1 MALIENREFARRFQT
16 AIAALAS
23 GYRPGSD
30 ARDALGTR
38 HLRFLLMAP
47 FAPVPPPGT
56 HRHPRAEQQD
66 NDHKRDVNA
75 RAQSLTT
82 TAVPTGLFVRPA
94 CLY

>member
-16 AIAALAS
+16 AIEALAN
-23 GYRPGSD
+23 GYRPDTD

-38 HLRFLLMAP
+38 HLRFLLLAP
-47 FAPVPPPGT
+47 FAPVPPPGA

-75 RAQSLTT
+75 RAQGLTT

-94 CLY
+94 CVY